1 MGKILYGL
9 CGVGIGHAVRAKV
22 ILTHL
27 KKKHEVMVICSHK
40 PYEYLSKIF
49 DNVHKIE
56 GFELEFKKNSIIEY
70 LTLFKNLGK
79 FNRKNYIELKKITKK
94 IREFNP
100 DYVISDWETIS
111 SFIAKKL
118 KIPLISIDNQHF
130 LMKGSFVIPKKYF
143 FDYLMAKLIIYLL
156 TRRADYYI
164 ISSFYYTN
172 LKKHEKNSFLVPP
185 VIRDGILRS
194 KPNKKDYFLVYQS
207 TKTYDKL
214 IKILR
219 DIDAKFVI
227 YGFDKTEK
235 NEHLEF
241 KKFNEKNFIK
251 DLVNCRGVICNGG
264 FTLISEAIYLK
275 KPLLTVPIKKHFEQ
289 LLNCNYVKMIGCGEF
304 YNDLN
309 KENVQDF
316 INNIDNYAFRKNKQ
330 KNNKKIFEILDGI
343 IK

>member
-1 MGKILYGL
+1 MSKILYGL

-27 KKKHEVMVICSHK
+27 KKKHEVMIICSHQ

-49 DNVHKIE
+49 DNVYRIE
-56 GFELEFKKNSIIEY
+56 GFELEFKKNSIIKY

-79 FNRKNYIELKKITKK
+79 FNRKNYNSLKNIIEKIK
-94 IREFNP
+94 EFNP
-100 DYVISDWETIS
+100 DYVISDWETLS
-111 SFIAKKL
+111 GFIAKRL
-118 KIPLISIDNQHF
+118 KVPLISIDNQHF
-130 LMKGSFVIPKKYF
+130 LMKGSYEIPKKYF
-143 FDYLMAKLIIYLL
+143 FDYLMAKLTIFLL
-156 TRRADYYI
+156 TRKADFYI
-164 ISSFYYTN
+164 ITSFYYN
-172 LKKHEKNSFLVPP
+172 KLKRDEKHSFLVPP
-185 VIRDGILRS
+185 VIRDEILKA
-194 KPNKKDYFLVYQS
+194 KPKKEDYFLVYQS

-227 YGFDKTEK
+227 YGFDKIEK
-235 NEHLEF
+235 NGHLEF
-241 KKFNEKNFIK
+241 KRFNEKDFVK
-251 DLVNCRGVICNGG
+251 DLINCKGVICNGG

-304 YNDLN
+304 YKDLN
-309 KENVQDF
+309 DTNVKNF
-316 INNIDNYAFRKNKQ
+316 IKNIDNYKFKGNKQ
-330 KNNKKIFEILDGI
+330 RNNKKIFEILDGV